1 DAAAKERPYAGVT
14 AVHRLNRAEYQNAI
28 RDLLGVEANIETMLP
43 SDGGDFGFDNIAD
56 LLSTSPMLLERYL
69 TVALRAADLAVG
81 NPEAVVTA
89 TTYSI
94 PMEITQ
100 DYHLD
105 GLPLG
110 TRGGIKVTHTFP
122 ADGEYVFS
130 GRLIRGV
137 EEGLFGVEGHDI
149 PHEFL
154 VLVDG
159 NTVY

>member
-1 DAAAKERPYAGVT
+1 
-14 AVHRLNRAEYQNAI
+14 
-28 RDLLGVEANIETMLP
+28 
-43 SDGGDFGFDNIAD
+43 NIAD

-69 TVALRAADLAVG
+69 TVALRVADLAVG

-89 TTYSI
+89 TTYPI
-94 PMEITQ
+94 PMDVTQ
-100 DYHLD
+100 DYHLN

-110 TRGGIKVTHTFP
+110 TRGGVAVKHTFP
-122 ADGEYVFS
+122 ADAEYVLA

-137 EEGLFGVEGHDI
+137 EEGLFGIEGHGI

-159 NTVY
+159 EQVYSAMIGGKEDHELSVEEGINVAQAAIEEKLTSPPI